1 VGLVTRV
8 IKPSCSGN
16 VGNATIRYIIACCVQ
31 YSKSHIHCIAEHVQ
45 VVTHTEYISYFRVF
59 VEGIM
64 ELDSDPVRSVKS
76 LDRLISFLA
85 VRSIQPLRPSVAS
98 FALICELELVIGF
111 AVLLRLHV
119 KSGAKALLPASYMAL
134 LNFTSTLTQKSA
146 MMQCV
151 QAIDVNRKTENY
163 VTGRL
168 VRCADIFIGNIGK
181 RLNVLAMGLKVS
193 ESSIMEGEMDRVL
206 VLALVFLV
214 NSGSDGL
221 LPDECANRLYDKLQ
235 FRARKALNS
244 QQGIFQP
251 TERVAGAL
259 QGICAM
265 RGRHDAIQVLRHLLT
280 ARDNEY
286 LYACSWQADRVML
299 GVSYQTVS
307 RLELFGDYLFAIK
320 PTTKPAS
327 FIVAQGAAIAEQQQD
342 ALEDDEEDAETGG
355 GADDEQP
362 SYDEE
367 LMTEDDG
374 DLLESVA
381 RQNAAADIYEDTE
394 EAGRQLNEETFVR
407 GIPAGG
413 HIADEMLV
421 PVFASNDRG
430 CAVCGADYLQDW
442 DAELEGQNWSSD
454 DFGSS
459 GKVGDEEDEAGKR
472 QLMHEQ
478 SSEHHNAVAAYT
490 KFQTYCNSQTAAL
503 LATINLAVV
512 EVRRSTSSQCAM
524 NEMLRRAVED
534 ALNGVEE
541 VRDDLLTTIKEA
553 VIEHKWNKL
562 DDVIQMAGQLE
573 QQLIRAKQAIAEAA
587 SNAERVRLTI
597 V

>member
-1 VGLVTRV
+1 VY
-8 IKPSCSGN
+8 S
-16 VGNATIRYIIACCVQ
+16 IAN
-31 YSKSHIHCIAEHVQ
+31 HTHCTVERVQ

-85 VRSIQPLRPSVAS
+85 THPIQPLRPSVAS

-119 KSGAKALLPASYMAL
+119 RSNAKALLPASYMAL

-168 VRCADIFIGNIGK
+168 VRCVDIFIGNIGK
-181 RLNVLAMGLKVS
+181 RLNVLATGLKVS

-221 LPDECANRLYDKLQ
+221 LPDECADRLYDKLQ

-244 QQGIFQP
+244 QQGVWQP
-251 TERVAGAL
+251 TKRVADAL

-265 RGRHDAIQVLRHLLT
+265 RGRHDAIHVLRHLLT

-286 LYACSWQADRVML
+286 LYACTWQADRGML
-299 GVSYQTVS
+299 GVSYQTFS
-307 RLELFGDYLFAIK
+307 KLELFGDYLFAIK
-320 PTTKPAS
+320 PTIKPAAP
-327 FIVAQGAAIAEQQQD
+327 ILMQGAAKTEQQHD
-342 ALEDDEEDAETGG
+342 ALEDEEEETETGG
-355 GADDEQP
+355 GADDEQA
-362 SYDEE
+362 SYDDV

-394 EAGRQLNEETFVR
+394 EAGRQLNEETFVT
-407 GIPAGG
+407 GILAGG
-413 HIADEMLV
+413 HRADEMLV
-421 PVFASNDRG
+421 PVFASNDHG
-430 CAVCGADYLQDW
+430 CSVCGADYLQDW
-442 DAELEGQNWSSD
+442 DAELECQNWSSD

-459 GKVGDEEDEAGKR
+459 GKVGDEEDEARKR

-478 SSEHHNAVAAYT
+478 SFEHHNAVAAYT
-490 KFQTYCNSQTAAL
+490 KFQTYCNSMTAAL
-503 LATINLAVV
+503 LATINTAVV
-512 EVRRSTSSQCAM
+512 EVRKSTSSQCAM
-524 NEMLRRAVED
+524 NEMLQRAVED
-534 ALNGVEE
+534 ALNGVKE
-541 VRDDLLTTIKEA
+541 VRDDLLTTIREA
-553 VIEHKWNKL
+553 VIGHKWDKL
-562 DDVIQMAGQLE
+562 DDVRQMAGQLE
-573 QQLIRAKQAIAEAA
+573 QQLLRAKHNIAEAV
-587 SNAERVRLTI
+587 SNAEKVRLTI